1 MKFFEQ
7 KIFCIVSYIC
17 KIEIYSLIMSK
28 QLTTQFDVKRPIIAI
43 CSIFTVSLILKLI
56 FYDPSIPVILDALNT
71 FSFSTHIHAIGQLP
85 GNYLDPKPLWP
96 LFLSLFFSVFD
107 FSQTQ
112 SYMQLQKILC
122 ILISCIT
129 IFPLYYLCKKF
140 FSAKYSLVGI
150 LIFAVEPRLM
160 ENSLMGGTDQF
171 FIFFLVITLLTFFNK
186 TKIFYLSF
194 VFAGIATI
202 TRPEGIFLFFS
213 IATMLFFRLRGKKL
227 FLSKYLISLLIFFI
241 IILPLSIHAEQVPN
255 TESVFSRIIHSI
267 DQFIPSDT
275 KATPSEVSH
284 NDIEFNKNTISIL
297 TGLEHFPKFLGWVMI
312 PLFILVTPIG
322 FFLFIKKSNSDKLT
336 LIVTSV
342 FLSIPAF
349 YAYSYPLLE
358 TRYLFFLFPIFCIF
372 AISPIKLFCEKTRQ
386 PNLVL
391 FSIMLVIILISALFI
406 SYKFDFQHEK
416 ESVKVAEIV
425 VENTSSINRYY
436 PGSTS
441 NPTGFQKYVKSLDI
455 PQDWLELKHHYKSA
469 LINEETRP
477 MVNYMPHKITRVH
490 SNTFENLPLFIDS
503 TRVSHILVDSYENE
517 PHYLNDV
524 FLNEKEYS
532 YLTKIYDSQDDNL
545 MYHVKIFEID
555 YEKFI
560 PYINALN

>member
-1 MKFFEQ
+1 
-7 KIFCIVSYIC
+7 
-17 KIEIYSLIMSK
+17 MSK
-28 QLTTQFDVKRPIIAI
+28 QLVTQFDVKKPITAI
-43 CSIFTVSLILKLI
+43 CSIFIASLILKLI
-56 FYDPSIPVILDALNT
+56 FYDPSIPVIMDALDT
-71 FSFSTHIHAIGQLP
+71 FSFATHIHTIGQLP

-112 SYMQLQKILC
+112 SYMQLQKILAV
-122 ILISCIT
+122 LISCIT
-129 IFPLYYLCKKF
+129 IIPLYYLCKKF
-140 FSAKYSLVGI
+140 FNSKYSLVGI

-160 ENSLMGGTDQF
+160 ANSLIGGTDQF
-171 FIFFLVITLLTFFNK
+171 FIFFIVMTLLTFFNK

-194 VFAGIATI
+194 VFAGLATI
-202 TRPEGIFLFFS
+202 ARPEGVFLFFS
-213 IATMLFFRLRGKKL
+213 IAIMLFFRLRGKKL

-255 TESVFSRIIHSI
+255 TESVFSRIISSI

-275 KATPSEVSH
+275 KPTPSEISH

-297 TGLEHFPKFLGWVMI
+297 TGLEHFPKFMGWVMI

-322 FFLFIKKSNSDKLT
+322 FFLFIKKLNPDKLT

-358 TRYLFFLFPIFCIF
+358 TRYLYFLFPIFCIF
-372 AISPIKLFCEKTRQ
+372 AILPIKLFCEKMRQ
-386 PNLVL
+386 PNLAL
-391 FSIMLVIILISALFI
+391 LGIMLMIIFISVLFI
-406 SYKFDFQHEK
+406 SYQFDFQHEK
-416 ESVKVAEIV
+416 ESVEVAEIV
-425 VENTSSINRYY
+425 IENTSSINEYY
-436 PGSTS
+436 PES
-441 NPTGFQKYVKSLDI
+441 KYIKSLDI
-455 PQDWLELKHHYKSA
+455 SQNWLELNHYYKSA
-469 LINEETRP
+469 FSNEEVISK
-477 MVNYMPHKITRVH
+477 MDHIPHKITRVD
-490 SNTFENLPLFIDS
+490 SSGFENLPSFIDS
-503 TRVSHILVDSYENE
+503 ARISHILVDGHENRS
-517 PHYLNDV
+517 HYLNDV
-524 FLNEKEYS
+524 FLNEKEYP

-560 PYINALN
+560 PSR

>member
-1 MKFFEQ
+1 
-7 KIFCIVSYIC
+7 
-17 KIEIYSLIMSK
+17 MSK
-28 QLTTQFDVKRPIIAI
+28 QLVTQFDVKKPITAI
-43 CSIFTVSLILKLI
+43 CSIFAASLILKLI
-56 FYDPSIPVILDALNT
+56 FYDSSIPVTMDALNA
-71 FSFSTHIHAIGQLP
+71 FSFATHIHTIGQLP
-85 GNYLDPKPLWP
+85 GNYLEPKPLWP

-171 FIFFLVITLLTFFNK
+171 FIFFLVLTLLTFFNK

-202 TRPEGIFLFFS
+202 TRPDGIFLFFS

-227 FLSKYLISLLIFFI
+227 FLPKYLISLLIFLI
-241 IILPLSIHAEQVPN
+241 IILPLSIHAEEVPN
-255 TESVFSRIIHSI
+255 TESVFSRIVSSI
-267 DQFIPSDT
+267 EQFIPYDAKSI
-275 KATPSEVSH
+275 PSEISH
-284 NDIEFNKNTISIL
+284 NDIEFNKNTVSIL

-312 PLFILVTPIG
+312 PLFILVTPLG
-322 FFLFIKKSNSDKLT
+322 FFLFIKKLNSDKLT

-358 TRYLFFLFPIFCIF
+358 IRYLYFLFPIFCIF
-372 AISPIKLFCEKTRQ
+372 AILPIKLFCEKTHQ

-391 FSIMLVIILISALFI
+391 FGIMLMIILVSVLFI
-406 SYKFDFQHEK
+406 SYQFDFQHEK

-425 VENTSSINRYY
+425 VENASSINKYY
-436 PGSTS
+436 PEG
-441 NPTGFQKYVKSLDI
+441 KYIKSLDI
-455 PQDWLELKHHYKSA
+455 SQNWLELNHHYKSA
-469 LINEETRP
+469 LNNEEVIS
-477 MVNYMPHKITRVH
+477 MLNHIPHKITRVD
-490 SNTFENLPLFIDS
+490 SSSFENLPSFIDS
-503 TRVSHILVDSYENE
+503 TRISHILVDGHENRS
-517 PHYLNDV
+517 HYLNDV
-524 FLNEKEYS
+524 FLNEKEYP

-555 YEKFI
+555 HEKFI
-560 PYINALN
+560 P

>member
-1 MKFFEQ
+1 MKFFKQ

-28 QLTTQFDVKRPIIAI
+28 QLAIQFDVKRPIIAI

-107 FSQTQ
+107 FNQTQ

-140 FSAKYSLVGI
+140 FSSKYSLVGI

-171 FIFFLVITLLTFFNK
+171 FIFFIVMTLLTFFNK

-194 VFAGIATI
+194 VFAGLATI
-202 TRPEGIFLFFS
+202 TRPEGVFLFFS
-213 IATMLFFRLRGKKL
+213 IAIMLFFRLRGKKL

-241 IILPLSIHAEQVPN
+241 IILPLSIQAEQVPN
-255 TESVFSRIIHSI
+255 TESVFSRIISSI

-275 KATPSEVSH
+275 KPTPSEISH

-322 FFLFIKKSNSDKLT
+322 FFLFIKKLNPDKLT

-358 TRYLFFLFPIFCIF
+358 TRYLCFLIPIFCIF
-372 AISPIKLFCEKTRQ
+372 AILPIKLFCEKMRR

-391 FSIMLVIILISALFI
+391 LGIMLMIILISVLFI
-406 SYKFDFQHEK
+406 SYQFDFQHEK

-425 VENTSSINRYY
+425 IENTSSINEYY
-436 PGSTS
+436 PES
-441 NPTGFQKYVKSLDI
+441 KYIKSLDI
-455 PQDWLELKHHYKSA
+455 SQNWLELNHYYKSA
-469 LINEETRP
+469 LSNEEVISK
-477 MVNYMPHKITRVH
+477 MDHLPHKITRVDPI
-490 SNTFENLPLFIDS
+490 SFENLPSFIDS
-503 TRVSHILVDSYENE
+503 ARISHILVDGHENR

-524 FLNEKEYS
+524 FLNEKEYP

-560 PYINALN
+560 PSR

>member
-1 MKFFEQ
+1 
-7 KIFCIVSYIC
+7 
-17 KIEIYSLIMSK
+17 MSK
-28 QLTTQFDVKRPIIAI
+28 QLVTQFDVKKPIMAI
-43 CSIFTVSLILKLI
+43 CSIFAASLILKLI
-56 FYDPSIPVILDALNT
+56 FYDPSIPVIMDALDT
-71 FSFSTHIHAIGQLP
+71 FSFATNIHAIGQLP
-85 GNYLDPKPLWP
+85 ENYLPAKPLWP
-96 LFLSLFFSVFD
+96 MFLSLFFSVFD

-112 SYMQLQKILC
+112 SYMQLQKILS

-140 FSAKYSLVGI
+140 FNSKYSLVGI

-160 ENSLMGGTDQF
+160 ENSIMGGTDQLLIF
-171 FIFFLVITLLTFFNK
+171 FIVMTLLTFFNK

-194 VFAGIATI
+194 VFAGLATI
-202 TRPEGIFLFFS
+202 TRPEGVFLFFS
-213 IATMLFFRLRGKKL
+213 IAIMLFFRLRGKKL
-227 FLSKYLISLLIFFI
+227 FLSKYSISLLIFFI

-255 TESVFSRIIHSI
+255 TESVFSRIISSI

-275 KATPSEVSH
+275 KPTPSYTGDV
-284 NDIEFNKNTISIL
+284 NLQVSIL

-322 FFLFIKKSNSDKLT
+322 FFLFIKKLNPDKLT

-358 TRYLFFLFPIFCIF
+358 TRYLYFLFPIFCIF
-372 AISPIKLFCEKTRQ
+372 AILPIKLLCEKTRQ

-391 FSIMLVIILISALFI
+391 LGIMLMIIFISVLFI
-406 SYKFDFQHEK
+406 SYQFDFQHEK

-425 VENTSSINRYY
+425 IENTSSINEYY
-436 PGSTS
+436 PES
-441 NPTGFQKYVKSLDI
+441 KYIKSLDI
-455 PQDWLELKHHYKSA
+455 SQNWLELNHYYKSA
-469 LINEETRP
+469 LSNEEVISK
-477 MVNYMPHKITRVH
+477 MDHLPHKITRVDPI
-490 SNTFENLPLFIDS
+490 SFENLPSFIDS
-503 TRVSHILVDSYENE
+503 TRISHIVVDGHENRS
-517 PHYLNDV
+517 HYLNDV
-524 FLNEKEYS
+524 FLNEKEYP

-560 PYINALN
+560 PSR

>member
-1 MKFFEQ
+1 
-7 KIFCIVSYIC
+7 
-17 KIEIYSLIMSK
+17 MSK
-28 QLTTQFDVKRPIIAI
+28 QLATQFDIKRPIIAI
-43 CSIFTVSLILKLI
+43 CSIFTASLILKLI
-56 FYDPSIPVILDALNT
+56 FYDPSIPVVMDALNA

-85 GNYLDPKPLWP
+85 ENYLPAKPLWP
-96 LFLSLFFSVFD
+96 MFLSLFFSVFD

-112 SYMQLQKILC
+112 SYMQLQKILS

-140 FSAKYSLVGI
+140 FNSKYSLVGI

-160 ENSLMGGTDQF
+160 ENSIIGGTDQF
-171 FIFFLVITLLTFFNK
+171 FIFFIVMTLLTFFNK

-194 VFAGIATI
+194 VFAGLATI

-213 IATMLFFRLRGKKL
+213 IAIMLFFRLRGKKL

-241 IILPLSIHAEQVPN
+241 IILPISIHAEQVPN
-255 TESVFSRIIHSI
+255 TESVFSRIISSI
-267 DQFIPSDT
+267 DQFV
-275 KATPSEVSH
+275 PSEPTASEISH

-297 TGLEHFPKFLGWVMI
+297 TGLEHFPKFMGWVMI

-322 FFLFIKKSNSDKLT
+322 FFLFIKKLNPDKLT

-358 TRYLFFLFPIFCIF
+358 TRYLYFLFPIFCIF
-372 AISPIKLFCEKTRQ
+372 AILPIKLLCEKTRQ

-391 FSIMLVIILISALFI
+391 LGIMLMIIFISVLFI
-406 SYKFDFQHEK
+406 SYQFDFQHEK
-416 ESVKVAEIV
+416 ESVEVAKIV
-425 VENTSSINRYY
+425 IENTSSINEYY
-436 PGSTS
+436 PES
-441 NPTGFQKYVKSLDI
+441 KYIKSLDI
-455 PQDWLELKHHYKSA
+455 SQNWLELNHYYKSA
-469 LINEETRP
+469 FSNEEVISK
-477 MVNYMPHKITRVH
+477 MDHIPHKITRVDS
-490 SNTFENLPLFIDS
+490 SNFENLPSFIDS
-503 TRVSHILVDSYENE
+503 ARISHILVDGHENRS
-517 PHYLNDV
+517 HYLNDV
-524 FLNEKEYS
+524 FLNEKEYP
-532 YLTKIYDSQDDNL
+532 YLTKIYDSQGDSL

-560 PYINALN
+560 PPR

>member
-1 MKFFEQ
+1 
-7 KIFCIVSYIC
+7 
-17 KIEIYSLIMSK
+17 
-28 QLTTQFDVKRPIIAI
+28 
-43 CSIFTVSLILKLI
+43 
-56 FYDPSIPVILDALNT
+56 
-71 FSFSTHIHAIGQLP
+71 
-85 GNYLDPKPLWP
+85 
-96 LFLSLFFSVFD
+96 
-107 FSQTQ
+107 
-112 SYMQLQKILC
+112 
-122 ILISCIT
+122 
-129 IFPLYYLCKKF
+129 
-140 FSAKYSLVGI
+140 
-150 LIFAVEPRLM
+150 M
-160 ENSLMGGTDQF
+160 ENSLIGGTDQL

-227 FLSKYLISLLIFFI
+227 FLPKYSISLLIFFI

-255 TESVFSRIIHSI
+255 TESVFSRIIYSI

-275 KATPSEVSH
+275 KSTPSEISH
-284 NDIEFNKNTISIL
+284 NDVEFNKNTISIL

-358 TRYLFFLFPIFCIF
+358 TRYLYFLFPMFCIF
-372 AISPIKLFCEKTRQ
+372 AISPIKLFCEKTRH

-425 VENTSSINRYY
+425 VENASSINKYY
-436 PGSTS
+436 PESRS
-441 NPTGFQKYVKSLDI
+441 IKSLDI
-455 PQDWLELKHHYKSA
+455 PQNWLELKHHYKSA
-469 LINEETRP
+469 LSNVDFDSSWKQI
-477 MVNYMPHKITRVH
+477 PHKITRVD
-490 SNTFENLPLFIDS
+490 SSAFENLPTFIDS
-503 TRVSHILVDSYENE
+503 TRISHILVDGHENR

-524 FLNEKEYS
+524 FLNEKEYP

-560 PYINALN
+560 PSR

>member
-1 MKFFEQ
+1 
-7 KIFCIVSYIC
+7 
-17 KIEIYSLIMSK
+17 MSK
-28 QLTTQFDVKRPIIAI
+28 QLVTQFDFKRPITAI
-43 CSIFTVSLILKLI
+43 CSIFAASLILKLI
-56 FYDPSIPVILDALNT
+56 FYDPSIPVVMDGLNA

-85 GNYLDPKPLWP
+85 ENYLPAKPLWP
-96 LFLSLFFSVFD
+96 MFLSLFFSVFD

-112 SYMQLQKILC
+112 SYMQLQKILS

-140 FSAKYSLVGI
+140 FNSKYSLVGI

-160 ENSLMGGTDQF
+160 ANSLIGGTDQF
-171 FIFFLVITLLTFFNK
+171 FIFFIVMTLLTFFNK

-194 VFAGIATI
+194 VFVGLATI

-213 IATMLFFRLRGKKL
+213 IAIMLFFRLRGKKL

-255 TESVFSRIIHSI
+255 TESVFSRIISSI

-275 KATPSEVSH
+275 KPTPSEISH

-322 FFLFIKKSNSDKLT
+322 FFLFIKKLNPDKLT

-358 TRYLFFLFPIFCIF
+358 TRYLYFLFPIFCIF
-372 AISPIKLFCEKTRQ
+372 AILPIKLFCEKMRQ
-386 PNLVL
+386 PNLAL
-391 FSIMLVIILISALFI
+391 LGIMLMIIFISVLFI
-406 SYKFDFQHEK
+406 SYQFDFQYEK
-416 ESVKVAEIV
+416 ESVGVAEIV
-425 VENTSSINRYY
+425 IENTSSINKYY
-436 PGSTS
+436 PES
-441 NPTGFQKYVKSLDI
+441 KYIKSLDI
-455 PQDWLELKHHYKSA
+455 SQNWLELNHYYKSA
-469 LINEETRP
+469 FSNEEVISK
-477 MVNYMPHKITRVH
+477 MDHIPHKITRVD
-490 SNTFENLPLFIDS
+490 SSSFENLPSFIDS
-503 TRVSHILVDSYENE
+503 ARISHILVDGHENR

-524 FLNEKEYS
+524 FLNEKEYP

-555 YEKFI
+555 YEKFV
-560 PYINALN
+560 PSR